1 MNLKRVYASDL
12 AGKTVVSDRGRMV
25 GTLYDLTL
33 DVETGTLLNLIIEP
47 EKTKGPTQ
55 SILELPVDEEGFAT
69 VPYDSVEAVSDVIVI
84 NEEKALTTI

>member
-1 MNLKRVYASDL
+1 MKKVYASDL
-12 AGKTVVSDRGRMV
+12 AGKTVVSDKGRMV
-25 GTLYDLTL
+25 GSLYDITL

-55 SILELPVDEEGFAT
+55 SVLQLPVDEEGFAK

-84 NEEKALTTI
+84 NEKKALTG